1 MKNKK
6 LSFVLGILGGIL
18 ISIILFYA
26 FWPNV
31 KYLIYN
37 EEFKSLA
44 PMHKNFHYTIKSD
57 TKIMNLIY
65 KKNNNESNITNLKS
79 ADTLVNK
86 NTSNIDSLLNTLYNN
101 ILDSLLKIEGY
112 RYIDSFK
119 LDSLVRLMVIDSIEK
134 KLIES
139 NSIQLDN
146 KLIESNSIQP
156 DNK

>member
-1 MKNKK
+1 MKNKN

-31 KYLIYN
+31 KYLSYN
-37 EEFKSLA
+37 EKFKSMA
-44 PMHKNFHYTIKSD
+44 PMLEKFHYTIKSD

-65 KKNNNESNITNLKS
+65 KKNNNESNITNLTVV
-79 ADTLVNK
+79 DTLVNK
-86 NTSNIDSLLNTLYNN
+86 NTSNIDSLLNGLYNN

-139 NSIQLDN
+139 NSIQSDN
-146 KLIESNSIQP
+146 KLIEGNSIQS
-156 DNK
+156 D

>member
-1 MKNKK
+1 MKNKN

-26 FWPNV
+26 FWPNL
-31 KYLIYN
+31 KYLSYN

-44 PMHKNFHYTIKSD
+44 PMLEKFHYNIKSD
-57 TKIMNLIY
+57 KKIMNLINQ
-65 KKNNNESNITNLKS
+65 KNNNEPNITNLTA
-79 ADTLVNK
+79 ADTLENK
-86 NTSNIDSLLNTLYNN
+86 NTSNMDSLLNALYNN

-139 NSIQLDN
+139 NSIQTDN
-146 KLIESNSIQP
+146 K
-156 DNK
+156 

>member
-6 LSFVLGILGGIL
+6 ISFFLGILGGIL

-57 TKIMNLIY
+57 KKIMNLIN
-65 KKNNNESNITNLKS
+65 KKNNNETNITNLIV
-79 ADTLVNK
+79 DTLVNE

-112 RYIDSFK
+112 RYIDSFE

-134 KLIES
+134 KLIEM
-139 NSIQLDN
+139 NNIQTDN
-146 KLIESNSIQP
+146 K
-156 DNK
+156 

>member
-1 MKNKK
+1 MKKRN

-26 FWPNV
+26 FWPNL
-31 KYLIYN
+31 KYLSYN
-37 EEFKSLA
+37 EEFKSMA
-44 PMHKNFHYTIKSD
+44 PMLEKFHYNIKSD
-57 TKIMNLIY
+57 KKIMNLINQ
-65 KKNNNESNITNLKS
+65 KNNNEPNITNLTA
-79 ADTLVNK
+79 ADTLENK
-86 NTSNIDSLLNTLYNN
+86 NTSNMDSLLNALYNN

-139 NSIQLDN
+139 NSIQTDN
-146 KLIESNSIQP
+146 K
-156 DNK
+156 

>member
-1 MKNKK
+1 MKKK
-6 LSFVLGILGGIL
+6 NLSFVLGILGGIL

-26 FWPNV
+26 FWPNL

-37 EEFKSLA
+37 EEFKSMA
-44 PMHKNFHYTIKSD
+44 PMLEKFHYNIKSD
-57 TKIMNLIY
+57 KKIMNLINQ
-65 KKNNNESNITNLKS
+65 KNNNEPNITNLTA
-79 ADTLVNK
+79 ADTLENK
-86 NTSNIDSLLNTLYNN
+86 NTSNMDSLLNALYNN

-139 NSIQLDN
+139 NSIQTDN
-146 KLIESNSIQP
+146 K
-156 DNK
+156 